1 MTQVALLPSTHPP
14 VDHAMAVESLLAKGA
29 KAQSSGCPTVVLP
42 MGCVTEQG
50 QGQQLAEMSDMAH
63 HGAVAFSDDAPMDR
77 VGALQRALTYSR
89 AHGKTVMDLPLETD
103 LNHGGVMH
111 EGLVSTEMGLLG
123 IPVEAEVLR
132 VSRDLEVLRHAGG
145 QLHFSIVTTAQSLDL
160 IREAKAEGLSVTCGT
175 TAGHLVYT
183 DEDLRGFHG
192 TLKVRAPFRSAADR
206 KALRQGVLDGT
217 VDMVVSDH
225 RPEDLEHHDVEFVL
239 SPNGMA
245 GLTSAF
251 ALTLHG
257 LAQETSQDDAHTAA
271 VRAWSSGPRHVL
283 GLDDAPIAVGS
294 PANLTWHAPEATH
307 HAEVPTKAA
316 NTPPL
321 PKGLTCAVRGVFHG
335 TKHWVTQA

>member
-1 MTQVALLPSTHPP
+1 
-14 VDHAMAVESLLAKGA
+14 
-29 KAQSSGCPTVVLP
+29 
-42 MGCVTEQG
+42 
-50 QGQQLAEMSDMAH
+50 
-63 HGAVAFSDDAPMDR
+63 
-77 VGALQRALTYSR
+77 
-89 AHGKTVMDLPLETD
+89 MDLPLETD

-145 QLHFSIVTTAQSLDL
+145 QLHFSIVTAAQSLDL

-183 DEDLRGFHG
+183 DEDLRGFQG
-192 TLKVRAPFRSAADR
+192 TLKVRAPFRAASDR
-206 KALRQGVLDGT
+206 TALRQGVLDGT
-217 VDMVVSDH
+217 IDMVVSDH

-245 GLTSAF
+245 GLSSAF
-251 ALTLHG
+251 ALTVHG
-257 LAQETSQDDAHTAA
+257 LAQEASMDNARAAA

-283 GLDDAPIAVGS
+283 GLDHAPIEAGH
-294 PANLTWHAPEATH
+294 PANLTWHAPNAAH
-307 HAEVPTKAA
+307 RVEVPTKAA

-321 PKGLTCAVRGVFHG
+321 PEGLTCAVRGVVHG
-335 TKHWVTQA
+335 TNHWVAQA